1 MTDLL
6 KIPTWAEEQYIYAVV
21 ETPRGSTCKLDFDP
35 ALRAFTLAKPLMA
48 GLTYPYDWGFIPST
62 KAEDGDPL
70 DVLVIHDAK
79 TYPGVV
85 LRCRPVGILEV
96 EQKSKGKAKERN
108 DRVFAVPDRS
118 PLETDL
124 QDIRRIPSRAREE
137 LEEFFRA
144 TNALEDKKLKFLGW
158 HGPTRAI
165 KTSSGCLGNN
175 SEAIGG
181 CRTSTLSKWSRC
193 VELCPRTAL
202 PYRKACS
209 APSIARRHLV
219 ANLRAAEC
227 PIAIQNLEG
236 RVVDVAAD
244 AGHRFSKPLR
254 ESINLVAGYG
264 VEGDARRQWC
274 RMGRDLRGPES
285 VAPKSP
291 IPILKGVAETP
302 ELPQPRTRW
311 VLTVQRCP
319 RPARVRGFVRW

>member
-165 KTSSGCLGNN
+165 KTI
-175 SEAIGG
+175 E
-181 CRTSTLSKWSRC
+181 RLS
-193 VELCPRTAL
+193 
-202 PYRKACS
+202 
-209 APSIARRHLV
+209 
-219 ANLRAAEC
+219 
-227 PIAIQNLEG
+227 
-236 RVVDVAAD
+236 
-244 AGHRFSKPLR
+244 
-254 ESINLVAGYG
+254 
-264 VEGDARRQWC
+264 RQ
-274 RMGRDLRGPES
+274 
-285 VAPKSP
+285 
-291 IPILKGVAETP
+291 
-302 ELPQPRTRW
+302 
-311 VLTVQRCP
+311 
-319 RPARVRGFVRW
+319 